1 MLRGAWRV
9 GRLLLL
15 PTIALAV
22 ALAVAPNR
30 AAVEV
35 HVWLLVALGLA
46 LVAFLGLI
54 AGAYPRG
61 VSPFDASLIRSPE
74 PLQRPSS
81 LARLEREVSMA
92 GSAAFDVHFRL
103 RPTVTELAS
112 ELLYARRGIDLRGDP
127 HGARAVLG
135 EEAWALV
142 DPDQSAPTDRHAP
155 GLDEAGAE
163 RILTALERI

>member
-1 MLRGAWRV
+1 MIRRAWRV

-22 ALAVAPNR
+22 ALAIAPSR
-30 AAVEV
+30 ATLEV
-35 HVWLLVALGLA
+35 HVWLLVVLAFALL
-46 LVAFLGLI
+46 AFLGVV
-54 AGAYPRG
+54 ARAYPRG
-61 VSPFDASLIRSPE
+61 PSPFEASLVRHPE
-74 PLQRPSS
+74 PRARPSS

-103 RPTVTELAS
+103 RPTVAELAS
-112 ELLYARRGIDLRGDP
+112 ELLYARRGIDVRNDP
-127 HGARAVLG
+127 DAARAVLG

-142 DPDQSAPTDRHAP
+142 EPDRQPPSDRHAP
-155 GLDEAGAE
+155 GIDEDGAR